1 MDNKKFTTGYG
12 LFSTIVV
19 TLLGVNVFSYPR
31 ELSEIVGNDGW
42 IPIIA
47 SGFIVWFLCYL
58 IYKVMKNN
66 SYKHFE
72 EIIEAT
78 FGKILGKIVG
88 LSFVIYSVVFSAF
101 GLRVFGEEIKLYLLE
116 RTPIE
121 FLFLVTIL
129 VGSYLIRAEVDNLV
143 KFNEISFW
151 LMFIPIGVVF
161 IVCLYNVDFTNLLPA
176 FDAKPI
182 KYITSLNTSVIRYS
196 GLSILFLI
204 LPLVKEQVN
213 TKKAIKRGIIFTT
226 VFYLITFVLTVAT
239 FGEKQASILLWPVV
253 SMIGNINIP
262 GSFIER
268 WEGIFMSIWI
278 IFYITTFVNQYYFAS
293 DMTKRIFNLEDIKL
307 GSAIIIPLTYLVAL
321 YPKNVQDVS
330 EISSLVSPILFLINI
345 VLIPLALLIFKPRK
359 RRGDINEKPQ

>member
-31 ELSEIVGNDGW
+31 ELSQIVGNDGW
-42 IPIIA
+42 ISIIV
-47 SGFIVWFLCYL
+47 SGFIVLPLCYL
-58 IYKVMKNN
+58 IYKIMKNN
-66 SYKHFE
+66 CFKHFQ

-78 FGKILGKIVG
+78 FGKLLGKVVG
-88 LSFVIYSVVFSAF
+88 LSFVIYSIVFSAF

-151 LMFIPIGVVF
+151 LMFIPIGIVF
-161 IVCLYNVDFTNLLPA
+161 IVCLYNVDFTNLLPV
-176 FDAKPI
+176 FDAEPI
-182 KYITSLNTSVIRYS
+182 KYITSLSVSVNRYG
-196 GLSILFLI
+196 GLPILFLI
-204 LPLVKEQVN
+204 LPLMKEGTN
-213 TKKAIKRGIIFTT
+213 AKKFIRRGILFTAI
-226 VFYLITFVLTVAT
+226 FYLITFILTIAT

-253 SMIGNINIP
+253 SMIGKINIP

-278 IFYITTFVNQYYFAS
+278 VFYITTFVNQYYFAA
-293 DMTKRIFNLEDIKL
+293 DMTKKIFNLEDIKL
-307 GSAIIIPLTYLVAL
+307 GAAIIIPLTYLVAL

-330 EISSLVSPILFLINI
+330 EISSFMSPILFLINI
-345 VLIPLALLIFKPRK
+345 VLIPLAILILNPR
-359 RRGDINEKPQ
+359 RRRENTNEKS